1 MLGRCELW
9 RAGGTYHIFGVQS
22 ISFAELPKYILPTS
36 VICFLNLSSN
46 FLWKKDATHSFSA
59 LASKFLLGPIC
70 KCIANNFRQNRMKQ
84 CFIARFKCTPRCLCS
99 GTLAKMFYMQDVSL
113 VLGS

>member
-22 ISFAELPKYILPTS
+22 ISFAELPKYILPSS

-46 FLWKKDATHSFSA
+46 FLRKKNATHSLYA
-59 LASKFLLGPIC
+59 LALKFLLG
-70 KCIANNFRQNRMKQ
+70 
-84 CFIARFKCTPRCLCS
+84 LH
-99 GTLAKMFYMQDVSL
+99 L
-113 VLGS
+113 